1 MERISEASVRSIER
15 GMRVLSEVS
24 SNKGATPGEIAKSLS
39 IPRPTVYRILSS
51 LEALGYVK
59 SSEPGNRFHVTIK
72 TRSIADGYDDD
83 TIASEFGS
91 PAIQELQREI
101 VWPVDLLT
109 YEDGVMM
116 VRESTLSA
124 SPMSID
130 RNMIGTRGPVLRT
143 AAGRAWLAFSPEKE
157 REICLN
163 MLRLRND
170 PEDAPFLEQ
179 RMLYSLLKKCRE
191 MGHGMRLGEKYIPKT
206 SSIAM
211 PVKHNDQII
220 ACLSVIWITSAM
232 SYAQAQKT
240 LVEPMTKAVQ
250 GMEKSLPE
258 GLLPR

>member
-24 SNKGATPGEIAKSLS
+24 RHKGVRPAEVAKALG

-59 SSEPGNRFHVTIK
+59 SSSPDNRFRVTIK
-72 TRSIADGYDDD
+72 TRAIADGYDDE

-91 PAIQELQREI
+91 PAIQDLQSEI

-109 YEDGVMM
+109 YEDGVMV
-116 VRESTLSA
+116 VRESTLSK
-124 SPMSID
+124 SPMAID

-143 AAGRAWLAFSPEKE
+143 AAGRAWLAFSPDKE

-170 PEDAPFLEQ
+170 PDDIPFLEQ
-179 RMLYSLLKKCRE
+179 GMLDNLLNKCRE
-191 MGHGMRLGEKYIPKT
+191 VGYGMRLGEKYIPKT

-232 SYAQAQKT
+232 SYSQARET
-240 LVEPMTKAVQ
+240 LVGPMKKVVLS
-250 GMEKSLPE
+250 MENNLPE
-258 GLLPR
+258 GLKP